1 MVASWRTV
9 QLLASNS
16 RKFGVST
23 RTGGLLT
30 LGVGHG
36 GKVDH
41 GALRLRLNEGGR
53 RDSARSYSA
62 PPMKIGCPLQCRQ
75 GGDDRA
81 GREEQLEGVHA
92 GGVARAERGRRRLRL
107 DEKK

>member
-1 MVASWRTV
+1 MRSTGKCMPR
-9 QLLASNS
+9 LARSIRGGTGL
-16 RKFGVST
+16 RKERRALSS
-23 RTGGLLT
+23 
-30 LGVGHG
+30 
-36 GKVDH
+36 
-41 GALRLRLNEGGR
+41 GAWLRLNEGGR

-92 GGVARAERGRRRLRL
+92 GGGALPGQSEDGA
-107 DEKK
+107 D